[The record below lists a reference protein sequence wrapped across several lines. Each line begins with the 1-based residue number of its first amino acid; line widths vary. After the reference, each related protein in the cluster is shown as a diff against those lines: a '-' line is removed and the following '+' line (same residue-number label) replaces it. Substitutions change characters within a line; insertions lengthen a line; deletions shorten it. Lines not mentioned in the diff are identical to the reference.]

1 VDGAVERALEVAAA
15 AVLVVVVGS
24 VGVRREVRVGGLV
37 RERERVSK
45 VAVLSVTYIFS
56 SIN

>member
-1 VDGAVERALEVAAA
+1 MDGAVERALEVAAA

-37 RERERVSK
+37 RERESVSK
-45 VAVLSVTYIFS
+45 VAVFEC
-56 SIN
+56 